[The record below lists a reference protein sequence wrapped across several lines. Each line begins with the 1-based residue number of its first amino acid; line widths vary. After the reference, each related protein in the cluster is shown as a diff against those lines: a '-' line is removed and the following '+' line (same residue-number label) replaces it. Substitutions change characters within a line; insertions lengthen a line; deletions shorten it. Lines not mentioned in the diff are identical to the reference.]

1 MIIMQSKIHDAFIR
15 TGASGN
21 GGLGFWLDFLYTP
34 LGHCF
39 PA

>member
-1 MIIMQSKIHDAFIR
+1 MPSEIHDAFIR
-15 TGASGN
+15 AGASGN
-21 GGLGFWLDFLYTP
+21 GGPGFLLDFLYTP